1 MRKKLPAGVVF
12 DMDGVLTDTER
23 LSFRVWEEV
32 GRELNCPG
40 PSQRHL
46 EVVGCNRADI
56 CRVIAPLCAPVCTPE
71 EFLDRCAQ
79 RAHEIVE
86 QEGVPVMPG
95 ARELLEFLRE
105 NRIPAALATSTAER
119 RARRRLELAGLLPY
133 FCSITTGDLVAH
145 SKPDPEIYLLACRR
159 AGFDPAA
166 VWAVEDSPNGI
177 RSACAA
183 GLKAVM
189 IPDLI
194 SPTPE
199 LEKLLFMR
207 FESLEEMR
215 DFLSEQLT

>member
-1 MRKKLPAGVVF
+1 MRDGLPEGVVF

-40 PSQRHL
+40 PAQRHL
-46 EVVGCNRADI
+46 EVVGCSRADI
-56 CRVIAPLCAPVCTPE
+56 CRVIEPLCAPACTAE

-79 RAHEIVE
+79 RTHELVE
-86 QEGVPVMPG
+86 REGVPVMPG

-105 NRIPAALATSTAER
+105 RRIPAALATSTAER

-133 FCSITTGDLVAH
+133 FCSVTTGDMVAH

-159 AGFDPAA
+159 AGFDPGA

-177 RSACAA
+177 RSAHAA
-183 GLKAVM
+183 GLKPVM

-194 SPTPE
+194 PPTPE
-199 LEKLLFMR
+199 LEELLFKR
-207 FESLEEMR
+207 FGSLEELR
-215 DFLSEQLT
+215 GFLAEL